1 MIKIL
6 NKMFN
11 YLNPIL
17 KDHKSNF
24 NPTKYVH
31 GTFRMKFIR
40 RKVEG
45 DVEDTTPVM

>member
-1 MIKIL
+1 
-6 NKMFN
+6 MFN

-24 NPTKYVH
+24 NPTTYVH

-45 DVEDTTPVM
+45 EVEDTTPVM